1 MLSRRLFLGLLAV
14 TLATPAQAEHP
25 SVSYMRTVGKD
36 MLAAHRQGTVSAFMR
51 VIQRHA
57 DVAGIGAYSL
67 GDYNDKLG
75 AGQRARYNRGVANFM
90 ARYFAE
96 QSHIYT
102 VAKYEIGEATV
113 DGDDILVASRVFLM
127 SGQTYTVT
135 WRVHWGGGRY
145 RVTDVKVLGFSLTY
159 MQRGI
164 FTSFVAKKNGNV
176 GDLVVALNR

>member
-1 MLSRRLFLGLLAV
+1 MLSRRHVLGLMAVMLAS
-14 TLATPAQAEHP
+14 PARAEHP
-25 SVSYMRTVGKD
+25 SVAYMRTVGKD

-57 DVAGIGAYSL
+57 DVSGIGAYSL
-67 GDYNDKLG
+67 GDYNSKLP

-102 VAKYEIGEATV
+102 IAKYDIGEATV
-113 DGDDILVASRVFLM
+113 DGDDILVASKVYLM
-127 SGQTYTVT
+127 DGQTYNVM
-135 WRVHWGGGRY
+135 WRLHWTGGRY
-145 RVTDVKVLGFSLTY
+145 RVTDAKVLGFSLTY

-164 FTSFVAKKNGNV
+164 FTSFVAKQKGNI
-176 GDLVVALNR
+176 GPLIVALNR